1 MTAVADPAIPDN
13 PAPED
18 ADEGDGRRPTDHRV
32 ALAID
37 LGWRMA
43 ELFALNVEYD
53 PVERTCDLL
62 PSRSSFSRHDRLE
75 LELLA
80 AAGAVQR
87 LGVDLHQERIEEL
100 RELAQHSAARDGAE
114 AGFRS
119 ELERCHVALDK
130 ALWMRSE
137 AEGRAYELGI
147 MLSDT
152 YNRIFRVYHEHPD
165 EAEREWLEVFG
176 KPRVQI
182 LLTLLGN
189 LQSRLDPTA
198 AAVVRDHLNTWRE
211 RVHEALAEG
220 DDARAPSEAASG
232 ELRSQTIVWRQL
244 LTGDK
249 EPEAFLGPEARA
261 RVRDEL
267 VHLMWRRY
275 WAGAVA
281 LSAALA
287 AAIAA
292 VLVWHLDV
300 GHLYTNDGSG
310 GRAALVTS
318 GLLSVAGA
326 FGITK
331 ASINRAIKHDLRT
344 WSRLLWNRAL
354 ARVVCMETL
363 RLDGVFPLRPPRYK
377 RALLTLATSGPAATA
392 VNRPRTPQPT

>member
-1 MTAVADPAIPDN
+1 MTAVDDPAIPDN
-13 PAPED
+13 PAPQD
-18 ADEGDGRRPTDHRV
+18 ADEGDRRRPTDHRV

-62 PSRSSFSRHDRLE
+62 PSRSSFSRRDRLE

-80 AAGAVQR
+80 AAGAIQR
-87 LGVDLHQERIEEL
+87 LGVDLHEERIEEL

-114 AGFRS
+114 AGFRD

-130 ALWMRSE
+130 ALWTRSE

-152 YNRIFRVYHEHPD
+152 YNRVFRVYHEHPD
-165 EAEREWLEVFG
+165 EAEREWREVFG
-176 KPRVQI
+176 MPRVQS

-189 LQSRLDPTA
+189 LQSRLDPMA
-198 AAVVRDHLNTWRE
+198 AAVVRDHLNTWRK

-220 DDARAPSEAASG
+220 DEARAPSEAASG

-267 VHLMWRRY
+267 LHLMWRRY

-281 LSAALA
+281 LSATLA

-300 GHLYTNDGSG
+300 AHLYSNDRSG
-310 GRAALVTS
+310 HTALVTS

-331 ASINRAIKHDLRT
+331 ASINRAIKHDLRN

-354 ARVVCMETL
+354 ARIVCTETL
-363 RLDGVFPLRPPRYK
+363 RLDDVFPVRPSRCK
-377 RALLTLATSGPAATA
+377 RALLTLAATA
-392 VNRPRTPQPT
+392 PVPTTANRPRTPQPT

>member
-1 MTAVADPAIPDN
+1 MTAVADPAISQMQ
-13 PAPED
+13 APHD
-18 ADEGDGRRPTDHRV
+18 ASDEGRRATDDRV

-43 ELFALNVEYD
+43 ELFALNVEYE
-53 PVERTCDLL
+53 PVERTCHLL
-62 PSRSSFSRHDRLE
+62 PARGSFSRHDRLE

-80 AAGAVQR
+80 AAGTVQR
-87 LGVDLHQERIEEL
+87 LGVDLQQERIVEL
-100 RELAQHSAARDGAE
+100 CELAQHSAARDGAD
-114 AGFRS
+114 ARFRD
-119 ELERCHVALDK
+119 ELERCHVTLDK

-152 YNRIFRVYHEHPD
+152 YNRIFRVYHEQPD
-165 EAEREWLEVFG
+165 APEREWLEVFG
-176 KPRVQI
+176 KPRVQV

-211 RVHEALAEG
+211 RVHGALAEG
-220 DDARAPSEAASG
+220 TEARAPSEAASG

-267 VHLMWRRY
+267 LHLMWQRY

-287 AAIAA
+287 AVLAA
-292 VLVWHLDV
+292 VLVWHVDV
-300 GHLYTNDGSG
+300 AHLYSDDRS

-331 ASINRAIKHDLRT
+331 ASINRAVKHDLRV

-354 ARVVCMETL
+354 ARVVCTETL
-363 RLDGVFPLRPPRYK
+363 RLNDVFPLRPSRRK
-377 RALLTLATSGPAATA
+377 RALLTLAARAPVATMS
-392 VNRPRTPQPT
+392 NRPHTPQPT